1 MVDSEYSPESYK
13 SSKTRIG
20 AIIKNSEMLTFVPN
34 HPKIKAMCKHAG
46 KKLPFIIR
54 YLPDQFKT

>member
-1 MVDSEYSPESYK
+1 
-13 SSKTRIG
+13 
-20 AIIKNSEMLTFVPN
+20 MLTFVPY
-34 HPKIKAMCKHAG
+34 HPKTKAVCKHAG

>member
-13 SSKTRIG
+13 SSKTSIG
-20 AIIKNSEMLTFVPN
+20 AIIKNSEVLTFAPN